1 MKWRF
6 FTLILFVIYISSS
19 EAKPRTNREMAAI
32 ASAKLSQ
39 VGMQSGKRSQTT
51 TLKELKSTDYY
62 AIYGNTLG
70 FVIVTKDDRFQP
82 IIGYSNSVFNERM
95 IPSNFKWWLDAVNAY
110 MSENPIILSK
120 SITAANSV
128 SPLMKTKWDQFEPY
142 NNLTP
147 TYTEKGETFHYP
159 TGCLATAM
167 AQIMY
172 YYKHPKKG
180 AGESA
185 YYVNGKTIPIIIDF
199 SQTEYDWDNILESYS
214 STYTEAQAE
223 AVATLMY
230 HCGTSVK
237 MTYDKSGSG
246 ALMSNGC
253 KAMRT
258 NFSYPY
264 SVIYFR
270 NYCTGEEW
278 LNMVYDELNAKRPII
293 YAGDDGKQ
301 TGHAFVLHGY
311 DNDGLVYVNWGWS
324 GYYDGYF
331 DITLLNPGKD
341 TYAYGQQML
350 IVNPEK
356 DATQLHSS
364 WALGEH
370 LILSKLSDDKLS
382 LSCDGFYNMDLS
394 FKGTICLIAENE
406 SDIYELIGMDVTD
419 NKGIGEGFSLKD
431 QEVDIKEL
439 SIGTYRLY
447 LASKSENESSWQSFR
462 AHETINRTYI
472 LEKTASGIFLT
483 EGEVPTS
490 IGKFTK
496 SELSTPRYFDL
507 QGREV
512 NGSTKGL
519 IIRRQGDEVKKVI
532 VR

>member
-1 MKWRF
+1 M
-6 FTLILFVIYISSS
+6 
-19 EAKPRTNREMAAI
+19 
-32 ASAKLSQ
+32 
-39 VGMQSGKRSQTT
+39 
-51 TLKELKSTDYY
+51 
-62 AIYGNTLG
+62 
-70 FVIVTKDDRFQP
+70 
-82 IIGYSNSVFNERM
+82 
-95 IPSNFKWWLDAVNAY
+95 
-110 MSENPIILSK
+110 
-120 SITAANSV
+120 
-128 SPLMKTKWDQFEPY
+128 
-142 NNLTP
+142 
-147 TYTEKGETFHYP
+147 
-159 TGCLATAM
+159 
-167 AQIMY
+167 
-172 YYKHPKKG
+172 
-180 AGESA
+180 
-185 YYVNGKTIPIIIDF
+185 
-199 SQTEYDWDNILESYS
+199 
-214 STYTEAQAE
+214 
-223 AVATLMY
+223 
-230 HCGTSVK
+230 
-237 MTYDKSGSG
+237 
-246 ALMSNGC
+246 
-253 KAMRT
+253 
-258 NFSYPY
+258 
-264 SVIYFR
+264 
-270 NYCTGEEW
+270 
-278 LNMVYDELNAKRPII
+278 
-293 YAGDDGKQ
+293 
-301 TGHAFVLHGY
+301 
-311 DNDGLVYVNWGWS
+311 YVNWGWS

-419 NKGIGEGFSLKD
+419 NLGIGEGFSLKD

-496 SELSTPRYFDL
+496 SELSTPRFYDF

-512 NGSTKGL
+512 NAVTKGL
-519 IIRRQGDEVKKVI
+519 VIRKQGNDVKKVV